1 LVAIAVS
8 AGLIVLA
15 FASGTLSG
23 LGGSFAGIASGE
35 GNAVAQNFAVEQGA
49 FTYPGGV
56 SLYVRNVGTVPVTLV
71 SVFIVDQS
79 TNTFV
84 VQVAISQT
92 LSVGALV
99 DIPYTTLAFNP
110 SHGSAYS
117 FKVTS
122 SLGSSVTFIEEA
134 N

>member
-1 LVAIAVS
+1 LVAIVVS
-8 AGLIVLA
+8 MGLIVFAL
-15 FASGTLSG
+15 ASGTLSG
-23 LGGSFAGIASGE
+23 LGGSFAGIASGA
-35 GNAVAQNFAVEQGA
+35 GNAVAQNFAVEQVA
-49 FTYPGGV
+49 FTYQGGAD
-56 SLYVRNVGTVPVTLV
+56 LYVRNVGTAPVTLV
-71 SVFIVDQS
+71 SVFVVDQS

-84 VQVAISQT
+84 VQVEISQT

-99 DIPYTTLAFNP
+99 DIPYTTVAFNP

-122 SLGSSVTFIEEA
+122 SLGRSVTVIGEA